1 MPKRIPPPNEPDRVA
16 ERWARFMA
24 ALSTHEQGHA
34 QNAMDHGK
42 ALYEVLRAPHV
53 FPSAEALK
61 NFVHTEGNKCIAEAK
76 AADKEYDRRTGHGAT
91 QGATLR

>member
-1 MPKRIPPPNEPDRVA
+1 
-16 ERWARFMA
+16 
-24 ALSTHEQGHA
+24 
-34 QNAMDHGK
+34 
-42 ALYEVLRAPHV
+42 VLRAPHV